1 MAKFEFRDNFITF
14 EFPGGIIK
22 KIPHTKAFRDSMAK
36 CGEMLLNIDSD
47 NGKTEDEITDM
58 MMDIIDILLQ
68 EEGVS
73 DLIFEAVE
81 REPNLHDCA
90 DIIAYIKDEAV
101 GFVNRSV
108 NKYPTTGAP
117 AKEEP
122 VVLNR
127 AQRRALMHNQG

>member
-36 CGEMLLNIDSD
+36 CAEMLLNVDD
-47 NGKTEDEITDM
+47 GKNEDEITDM
-58 MMDIIDILLQ
+58 MMDIIDMLLQ

-90 DIIAYIKDEAV
+90 DIIAYIKEEAL